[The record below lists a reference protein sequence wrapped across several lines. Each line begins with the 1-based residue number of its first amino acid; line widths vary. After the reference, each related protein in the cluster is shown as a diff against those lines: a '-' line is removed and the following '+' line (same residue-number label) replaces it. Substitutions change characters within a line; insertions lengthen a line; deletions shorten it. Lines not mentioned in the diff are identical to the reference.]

1 MMNFTDALED
11 VRLAKLQLEFSIRLL
26 SYCELDK
33 MDPQKFDTD
42 HLILLKEENIHFPKG
57 HFSDLDNIIR
67 AASVSVSLAFAASA
81 LALDKA
87 YEVAGLKPDPS
98 SEDNSIKLRTLVY
111 MVRCAYAHGIAEPKW
126 KVKGKYRK
134 LFSIELDGETIEID
148 FPVLDGTNFAYEQ
161 IGGHR
166 MWLRI
171 LDESLSVLRK
181 INDNNKQTVLN
192 CPC

>member
-1 MMNFTDALED
+1 MNFTDALED
-11 VRLAKLQLEFSIRLL
+11 VRLAKLQLEFSIKLL

-33 MDPQKFDTD
+33 MDPQEFDTD
-42 HLILLKEENIHFPKG
+42 HLILLKEENILFPKG
-57 HFSDLDNIIR
+57 HFSDQDDIIR

-87 YEVAGLKPDPS
+87 YEVAGIKPAPL
-98 SEDNSIKLRTLVY
+98 SEDNLIKLRTLVY

-126 KVKGKYRK
+126 KVKDKYRK
-134 LFSIELDGETIEID
+134 LFSIELDGETIKID
-148 FPVLDGTNFAYEQ
+148 FRERDLDGKNFAYEQ

-181 INDNNKQTVLN
+181 INSKS
-192 CPC
+192 